1 MASRNCSTR
10 KCSARSREHLNAGR
24 KILNWVE
31 SLQFESRLDQDM
43 AEPAVSV
50 LRDHVRYDDA
60 EEEKESK
67 QALQT

>member
-1 MASRNCSTR
+1 MT
-10 KCSARSREHLNAGR
+10 
-24 KILNWVE
+24 
-31 SLQFESRLDQDM
+31 
-43 AEPAVSV
+43 EPAVSV

>member
-10 KCSARSREHLNAGR
+10 IREHLSAER

-31 SLQFESRLDQDM
+31 SLQFESRLDQNM
-43 AEPAVSV
+43 TEPAVSV